1 MSQKRLRVFAGPNG
15 SGKSTFIR
23 NFPVSPQLR
32 LGVYVNADDIEKE
45 LVETRQLNLAT
56 FNLKLSTDKIQAH
69 FKSSGFSPIKLNNS
83 SLWES
88 FRIEE
93 NKVFYADDSMNSY
106 IAADIAEFIRQEL
119 LTEGLS
125 FSFETVMSD
134 LSKVDFL
141 NLAKKKGYRIY
152 LYYFSTEDPLINRS
166 RVNVRVLQKGH
177 AVSEEIIERRYF
189 RSLNNLKAAVQLSHR
204 AYVFDSTGITELIA
218 EITDGEKVNLI
229 DTERVPNWVMNYL
242 FDK

>member
-1 MSQKRLRVFAGPNG
+1 
-15 SGKSTFIR
+15 
-23 NFPVSPQLR
+23 
-32 LGVYVNADDIEKE
+32 
-45 LVETRQLNLAT
+45 
-56 FNLKLSTDKIQAH
+56 
-69 FKSSGFSPIKLNNS
+69 
-83 SLWES
+83 
-88 FRIEE
+88 
-93 NKVFYADDSMNSY
+93 MNSY

-189 RSLNNLKAAVQLSHR
+189 RSLSNLKAAVQLSHR
-204 AYVFDSTGITELIA
+204 AYIFDSTGITELIA